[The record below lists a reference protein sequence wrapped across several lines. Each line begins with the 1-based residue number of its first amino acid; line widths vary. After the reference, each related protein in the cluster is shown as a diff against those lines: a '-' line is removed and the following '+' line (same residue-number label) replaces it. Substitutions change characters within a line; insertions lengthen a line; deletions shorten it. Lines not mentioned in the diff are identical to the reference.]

1 MFFVEIC
8 NLTEKFSSNTHQFVT
23 KICNHSSQKVH
34 TTIQADNQSFQK
46 LRTFNCKVH
55 FATISTVSLTSYIN
69 FRQKKGN
76 LRKSIHQCEHITYQQ
91 KSNQKDIIQINED
104 ICKLNT
110 LNGTRSIRLAK
121 DVTKYFTKKGGGEEM
136 GAIVKKFKIF
146 NLITFKTRSI
156 QMQGLHINCFLSN
169 KFTIF
174 VYIND
179 SQKRTTIIT
188 LFAPYYHCS
197 PVPT

>member
-1 MFFVEIC
+1 MYKYHVFCRNLQSNGKILIKYSSIC
-8 NLTEKFSSNTHQFVT
+8 D

-34 TTIQADNQSFQK
+34 TTIPADNQSFQK

-76 LRKSIHQCEHITYQQ
+76 LRKSIQQCEHITYQQ

-121 DVTKYFTKKGGGEEM
+121 DVTKYFTKKKGRG
-136 GAIVKKFKIF
+136 KKWVQ
-146 NLITFKTRSI
+146 S
-156 QMQGLHINCFLSN
+156 
-169 KFTIF
+169 
-174 VYIND
+174 
-179 SQKRTTIIT
+179 
-188 LFAPYYHCS
+188 
-197 PVPT
+197 

>member
-1 MFFVEIC
+1 MHIIIPSDSSKRGFQQNIQSYQPFLLYWKISLLVIPGAIIEKMTRETKNILKLVKDNSQCTNTMFFVEIC

-91 KSNQKDIIQINED
+91 KSN
-104 ICKLNT
+104 
-110 LNGTRSIRLAK
+110 
-121 DVTKYFTKKGGGEEM
+121 
-136 GAIVKKFKIF
+136 
-146 NLITFKTRSI
+146 
-156 QMQGLHINCFLSN
+156 
-169 KFTIF
+169 
-174 VYIND
+174 
-179 SQKRTTIIT
+179 
-188 LFAPYYHCS
+188 
-197 PVPT
+197 

>member
-1 MFFVEIC
+1 MHITIPSDSSRRGFQQNIQSYQPFLLHWKISLLVIPGAIIEKKTRETKNILKLVKDNSQCTNTMFFVEIC
-8 NLTEKFSSNTHQFVT
+8 NLTEKISSNTHQFVT

-91 KSNQKDIIQINED
+91 KSN
-104 ICKLNT
+104 
-110 LNGTRSIRLAK
+110 
-121 DVTKYFTKKGGGEEM
+121 
-136 GAIVKKFKIF
+136 
-146 NLITFKTRSI
+146 
-156 QMQGLHINCFLSN
+156 
-169 KFTIF
+169 
-174 VYIND
+174 
-179 SQKRTTIIT
+179 
-188 LFAPYYHCS
+188 
-197 PVPT
+197 

>member
-1 MFFVEIC
+1 MNFLYLENAYNNTQRFQQKRISTKYSKLSAFSVTLENIPPRNTWSNYRKNDKRDKNILKLVKDNSQCTNTMFFVEIC

-34 TTIQADNQSFQK
+34 TTIQADNQSFHK

-91 KSNQKDIIQINED
+91 KSN
-104 ICKLNT
+104 
-110 LNGTRSIRLAK
+110 
-121 DVTKYFTKKGGGEEM
+121 
-136 GAIVKKFKIF
+136 
-146 NLITFKTRSI
+146 
-156 QMQGLHINCFLSN
+156 
-169 KFTIF
+169 
-174 VYIND
+174 
-179 SQKRTTIIT
+179 
-188 LFAPYYHCS
+188 
-197 PVPT
+197 